1 MAEKLKGA
9 IGGFRVD
16 GKGFLTQIDL
26 RPLPIQVSPEFRPV
40 GLALGKGPSAV
51 EVAIL
56 ESMQQPSRTSLKEV
70 WKARQGRRAAPVL
83 LVAIYQIGH
92 EQKAALC
99 GPLGEDP
106 PTFMGLD
113 LGQVERV
120 CLTALSEPDRHSAL
134 RFLYSV
140 LEDID
145 TPLAGL
151 RNEGLLSS
159 HQIQVA
165 IRERTDLQQATAKG
179 QSVLPARGQHLMRA
193 LGFEIQPL
201 PGPASVLLAGPRKIA
216 VAVFLERDESAE
228 VSSIRFSGLSPVSYA
243 LAKADEENLPYV
255 IISSGPLL
263 RLHPV
268 RPEVG
273 VGRRGR
279 TETFVAA
286 HLELLRDDQA
296 ALLWYLF
303 SAEALSPGGSLEQF
317 LEESRRYAT
326 GLGERLQS
334 RIYDK
339 VVPKLATALAMAR
352 NLSRPT
358 QQELSET
365 YQMALTLLFRLLFI
379 AYAEDKDLLPY
390 KTNESYRNR
399 SLKQKAMELVLL
411 AQKGTPFD
419 TSTSQWE
426 ETWRLFRA
434 VDKGN
439 VEWGVPEY
447 NGGLFSEKQ
456 EISPIGASLSALTL
470 RNDEFGPIL
479 RDLLLDETEEGF
491 GPVDFRS
498 LGVRDFGTIYEGLL
512 ESELS
517 VADMDLDVDNRGNY
531 IPSQVSEPIIREGEV
546 YLHNRSGTR
555 KATGSF
561 FTKSFAVEHL
571 LNHALEPALD
581 DHLSRLSQLSEDEAG
596 YAFFDFR
603 VADIAMGSGHFLV
616 AAVDRIERRL
626 SNYLARHSLGPV
638 AAELV
643 RLRASA
649 LEALGPLSDRV
660 EIEDTQLLR
669 RQIARRCIYGVDIN
683 PLAVELARLS
693 LWVHTFI
700 PGLPLSLLDYHLVQG
715 NSLVGIATLT
725 ESQQLVEVASGGP
738 LFNQLTNDL
747 MAQAAESI
755 ARVGRLADT
764 DAAEIARAREAL
776 HKAQEEEK
784 ALAAM
789 LDILVASRI
798 DAEIKIDPGVLQQWR
813 DNPADI
819 PNSEL
824 WQRAR
829 DAMAEIPPFHFPVQF
844 PDVFQRERSGFDVII
859 GNPPWEKARV
869 EEHGF
874 WARYFPGFKGVT
886 QSDREE
892 LVKQYRD
899 SRPDLEAKLVEEIR
913 EADLL
918 RLVLTTGP
926 YPGMGTGDPDLYKA
940 FCWRF
945 WRLAARPGGRIGVV
959 LPRSTWSVKG
969 SELFR
974 KLVFREGRVSDLTI
988 LLNTGG
994 WVFDDAEHRYTI
1006 ALSNL
1011 ETTHPEAAAELPIRG
1026 PYHSLDRY
1034 HEGIKDEPV
1043 RFPVEEVLGWT
1054 DSASLPLLPSEES
1067 AEVFAQLRKTS
1078 RLDMDDGTSWRLRP
1092 YRELDATNDKGLM
1105 TFTSDPPK
1113 GFWPVFTG
1121 ASFDLWEPDKGPG
1134 SYYAWIDS
1142 GVAQR
1147 HLFDKRVR
1155 ASRGMGSPFS
1165 EFPQDCITERGTL
1178 PCLHPRIAFRD
1189 VTNRTNRRTV
1199 IAALIPPNVTVQH
1212 KAPYLLR
1219 PRGDEKD
1226 EAFLLAILCSLP
1238 LDWYAR
1244 RFVETSLTF
1253 FVLNPFPVPRPSLND
1268 PCFKRMVVLAGRLAS
1283 PDERFAK
1290 WAGAVGVHYGP
1301 LEPDEKED
1309 MIHELDAVVAHLYGL
1324 SERQFRHI
1332 FETFHEGW
1340 DYSSRMEA
1348 TLKHYRFWQE
1358 KK

>member
-9 IGGFRVD
+9 IGGFRV
-16 GKGFLTQIDL
+16 GAKEFLTQVDL
-26 RPLPIQVSPEFRPV
+26 RPLPIQVALEFRPV
-40 GLALGKGPSAV
+40 GLALGRGPSAV

-56 ESMQQPSRTSLKEV
+56 ESTQQPSRTALKEV

-83 LVAIYQIGH
+83 LVAIYQIGD

-165 IRERTDLQQATAKG
+165 ISERTDLQQATAKG
-179 QSVLPARGQHLMRA
+179 QIVLPARGQHLMRA

-201 PGPASVLLAGPRKIA
+201 PGPASILLAGPRKIA
-216 VAVFLERDESAE
+216 VAVFLERNESAE

-456 EISPIGASLSALTL
+456 EISPIGASLSALIL

-798 DAEIKIDPGVLQQWR
+798 DAEIKIDPGVLQGWR

-824 WQRAR
+824 WQRALE
-829 DAMAEIPPFHFPVQF
+829 ALAKIPPFHFPVQF
-844 PDVFQRERSGFDVII
+844 PDVFQRERSGFDAVI
-859 GNPPWEKARV
+859 GNPPWEKAIPK
-869 EEHGF
+869 EDSF
-874 WARYFPGFKGVT
+874 WSRHFPGFSGRPQRERELEVKRL
-886 QSDREE
+886 REE
-892 LVKQYRD
+892 
-899 SRPDLEAKLVEEIR
+899 RPDLVELLEHER
-913 EADLL
+913 AQNNLL

-945 WRLAARPGGRIGVV
+945 WSLVAPGGRIGVV
-959 LPRSTWSVKG
+959 LPRSAWNAKG

-974 KLVFREGRVSDLTI
+974 KAVFKEGRMGDLTI

-1006 ALSNL
+1006 ALSSL
-1011 ETTHPEAAAELPIRG
+1011 EATRPEKVTTLPLRG
-1026 PYHSLDRY
+1026 PYHSFDRFQKGVQ
-1034 HEGIKDEPV
+1034 EEPV

-1054 DSASLPLLPSEES
+1054 DSAALPLLPSEES
-1067 AEVFAQLRKTS
+1067 AEVFAQIRKTP
-1078 RLDMDDGTSWRLRP
+1078 RLDLDDAKLWRARP
-1092 YRELDATNDKGLM
+1092 QTELHA
-1105 TFTSDPPK
+1105 TSDK
-1113 GFWPVFTG
+1113 NLMHFSVQNNLNYWPVYKG
-1121 ASFDLWEPDKGPG
+1121 ESFDLWEPDRGAK
-1134 SYYAWIDS
+1134 SYYAWGDPK
-1142 GVAQR
+1142 GLGPYLQE
-1147 HLFDKRVR
+1147 KRLR
-1155 ASRGMGSPFS
+1155 ASKNQRSPFS
-1165 EFPQDCITERGTL
+1165 EFSKEQLQDPRTL
-1178 PCLHPRIAFRD
+1178 ACFHPRIAFRD
-1189 VTNRTNRRTV
+1189 VTNRTNQRTIIV
-1199 IAALIPPNVTVQH
+1199 ALLPPNIFVSH
-1212 KAPYLLR
+1212 AAPYLLW
-1219 PRGDEKD
+1219 PRGDERD
-1226 EAFLLAILCSLP
+1226 QAFLLGVLSSLP
-1238 LDWYAR
+1238 LDWYGR
-1244 RFVETSLTF
+1244 RFIEVNLTYNF
-1253 FVLNPFPVPRPSLND
+1253 FNPLPIPRPTHTD
-1268 PCFKRMVVLAGRLAS
+1268 PLWQRALALAGRPAC

-1301 LEPDEKED
+1301 LELDEKED

-1324 SERQFRHI
+1324 SERQFCHV